1 MSAAE
6 PPVLEARGTSDS
18 ELPVVQARGIV
29 KRFGGLVAN
38 DHVDLQLY
46 PGEVLALLGENGAG
60 KTTLMN
66 VLYGLTSPDE
76 GEILLDGQVV
86 QFDSPRRAIARGIG
100 MVHQHFMLVP
110 PLTVAENLMLGAE
123 STVGPGILDLDKVR
137 RTVRELSASY
147 GLPVDPDALVRDLP
161 VGIQQRVEILK
172 ALYRRARV
180 LILDEPTAV
189 LTPQEATDLFRVMR
203 ALVDDQRTSIVFITH
218 KLHEVFQVADRI
230 VVMRQGK
237 VVGSVAPRDATGESL
252 AALMVGRPVLL
263 RVDKGP
269 PRPGE
274 VVLRVRD
281 LQVLSD
287 RGLPAVNK
295 LSLEV
300 HAGEILGIAGVQGNG
315 QTELVEALSGL
326 RTPVSGSIELLG
338 RTVTRANPRQ
348 LVDAGEAHIPEDRQK
363 HGLVL
368 SFPVADNLVLRSYER
383 PPFARGFQIVR
394 EAIVQFAQRLAQEFD
409 IRARSVR
416 VPASTLSGGN
426 QQKVI
431 IAREFTRGGRLLV
444 AAQPTRG
451 VDVGSTEF
459 IHRKLVDARDRGMAV
474 LLISAELEEV
484 LSLADRIAVM
494 FRGQIAGML
503 DSADATPE
511 LLGYLM
517 ATGQLPEAGAVE
529 STA

>member
-1 MSAAE
+1 MHYGSPPGKTA
-6 PPVLEARGTSDS
+6 PVLE
-18 ELPVVQARGIV
+18 ARGIV
-29 KRFGGLVAN
+29 KRFGVLVAN

-76 GEILLDGQVV
+76 GQILLDQQPVR
-86 QFDSPRRAIARGIG
+86 FDSPRQAIAKGIG

-110 PLTVAENLMLGAE
+110 PLSVAENLMLGAE
-123 STVGPGILDLDKVR
+123 TTVGPGILDINNVR
-137 RTVRELSASY
+137 RQVRELSTSY
-147 GLPVDPDALVRDLP
+147 GLPVDPDALIRDLP

-172 ALYRRARV
+172 ALYRQARV

-203 ALVDDQRTSIVFITH
+203 ALAVNQRTSIVFITH

-230 VVMRQGK
+230 VVLRQGK
-237 VVGSVAPRDATGESL
+237 VVGGLDSPREATGESL
-252 AALMVGRPVLL
+252 AAMMVGRPVLL

-269 PRPGE
+269 AHPG
-274 VVLRVRD
+274 VPVLRIDD
-281 LQVLSD
+281 LHVLSD
-287 RGLPAVNK
+287 RGLHAVDG
-295 LSLEV
+295 LSLDV
-300 HAGEILGIAGVQGNG
+300 RSGEILGIAGVQGNG

-326 RTPVSGSIELLG
+326 RAPSAGTITFLG
-338 RTVTRANPRQ
+338 RDVTRSSPRQ
-348 LVDAGEAHIPEDRQK
+348 LVDGGECHIPEDRQK

-368 SFPVADNLVLRSYER
+368 TYPVSDNLVLRTYER
-383 PPFARGFQIVR
+383 PPFARGMQIVR
-394 EAIVQFAQRLAQEFD
+394 DAILRFAQRLAQEFD

-416 VPASTLSGGN
+416 VAAGTLSGGN

-431 IAREFTRGGRLLV
+431 VAREFTRGGKLLV

-459 IHRKLVDARDRGMAV
+459 IHRKLVDARDSGMAV
-474 LLISAELEEV
+474 LLVSAELDEV

-494 FRGQIAGML
+494 YRGRIAGIL
-503 DSADATPE
+503 APEEATPE
-511 LLGYLM
+511 VLGYMM
-517 ATGQLPEAGAVE
+517 ATGNRPEAPAAA
-529 STA
+529 SA

>member
-1 MSAAE
+1 MSEAKQ
-6 PPVLEARGTSDS
+6 PVLE
-18 ELPVVQARGIV
+18 ARGIV

-38 DHVDLQLY
+38 DHVDLQLL
-46 PGEVLALLGENGAG
+46 PGEVVALLGENGAG

-66 VLYGLTSPDE
+66 VLYGLTLPDE
-76 GEILLDGQVV
+76 GEILLDGKAVH
-86 QFDSPRRAIARGIG
+86 FHSPREAIARRIG

-110 PLTVAENLMLGAE
+110 PLSVAENLMLGAE
-123 STVGPGILDLDKVR
+123 STFGPGILDLDAVR
-137 RTVRELSASY
+137 GRVRQLSRSY
-147 GLPVDPDALVRDLP
+147 GLPVDPNALVRDLP
-161 VGIQQRVEILK
+161 VGVQQRVEILK
-172 ALYRRARV
+172 ALYRQARV

-203 ALVDDQRTSIVFITH
+203 ALVADQQTSIVFITH

-230 VVMRQGK
+230 VIMRQGK
-237 VVGSVAPRDATGESL
+237 VVGALRPKDASGESL

-263 RVDKGP
+263 RVEKEP
-269 PRPGE
+269 AQPGE
-274 VVLRVRD
+274 VVLRVTD
-281 LQVLSD
+281 LEVLSD
-287 RGLPAVNK
+287 RGLRAVDR

-300 HAGEILGIAGVQGNG
+300 RAGEILGIAGVQGNG

-326 RTPVSGSIELLG
+326 RTPVHGTIHLLQ
-338 RTVTRANPRQ
+338 RDVTRASPRD
-348 LVDAGEAHIPEDRQK
+348 LVDAGAAHIPEDRQK

-368 SFPVADNLVLRSYER
+368 SYPVADNLVLRTYDR
-383 PPFARGFQIVR
+383 PPFARGLQVIG
-394 EAIVQFAQRLAQEFD
+394 EAILRFAQRVAQEFD

-416 VPASTLSGGN
+416 ALTSTLSGGN

-459 IHRKLVDARDRGMAV
+459 IHRKIVEARDKGMAV
-474 LLISAELEEV
+474 VLISAELEEV

-494 FRGQIAGML
+494 YRGQIAGVL
-503 DSADATPE
+503 DAAEATPE
-511 LLGYLM
+511 ILGYLM
-517 ATGQLPEAGAVE
+517 ATGSASSP
-529 STA
+529 STQEV

>member
-1 MSAAE
+1 MSGAE
-6 PPVLEARGTSDS
+6 ATPVLE
-18 ELPVVQARGIV
+18 ARGIV
-29 KRFGGLVAN
+29 KRFNGLVAN

-60 KTTLMN
+60 KSTLMN
-66 VLYGLTSPDE
+66 VLYGLTTPDA
-76 GEILLDGQVV
+76 GQVLLDGQPLHL
-86 QFDSPRRAIARGIG
+86 DSPRQAINHGIG

-123 STVGPGILDLDKVR
+123 STVGPGILDLNRVR
-137 RTVRELSASY
+137 QRVAELSTSY
-147 GLPVDPDALVRDLP
+147 GLPVDPDAYVRDLP
-161 VGIQQRVEILK
+161 VGVQQRVEILK

-189 LTPQEATDLFRVMR
+189 LTPQEASDLIRVMR
-203 ALVDDQRTSIVFITH
+203 SLVADGATSIIFITH

-237 VVGSVAPRDATGESL
+237 VVGSLSPRDATGESL

-263 RVDKGP
+263 RVEKGP
-269 PRPGE
+269 ARPGPIL
-274 VVLRVRD
+274 LRIRD
-281 LQVLSD
+281 LVVLSD
-287 RGLPAVNK
+287 RGLVAVDK
-295 LSLEV
+295 LTLDV
-300 HAGEILGIAGVQGNG
+300 HAGEIVGIAGVQGNG

-326 RTPVSGSIELLG
+326 RTPLAGSIELQS
-338 RTVTRANPRQ
+338 RDVTRADPRQ
-348 LVDAGEAHIPEDRQK
+348 LIDAGEAHIPEDRQK

-368 SFPVADNLVLRSYER
+368 SYPVADNLVLRSYEK
-383 PPFARGFQIVR
+383 PPFARGWQIVR
-394 EAIVQFAQRLAQEFD
+394 NAIVTFAQRITREFD

-459 IHRKLVDARDRGMAV
+459 IHRKLVEARDSGMAV
-474 LLISAELEEV
+474 LLVSAELEEV
-484 LSLADRIAVM
+484 MSLADRIAVM
-494 FRGQIAGML
+494 YRGRIAGVL
-503 DSADATPE
+503 DASSATPE

-517 ATGQLPEAGAVE
+517 ATGDLVPPAAPVA
-529 STA
+529 SADA

>member
-1 MSAAE
+1 MSGSSG
-6 PPVLEARGTSDS
+6 PVLE
-18 ELPVVQARGIV
+18 ARGIV
-29 KRFGGLVAN
+29 KRFGALVAN
-38 DHVDLQLY
+38 DHVDLALY

-66 VLYGLTSPDE
+66 VLYGLTSSDE
-76 GEILLDGQVV
+76 GQILLDGAPVH
-86 QFDSPRRAIARGIG
+86 FHSPREAIARGIG

-123 STVGPGILDLDKVR
+123 STVGPGGMLDIRGVR
-137 RTVRELSASY
+137 KRVQDLSQSY

-189 LTPQEATDLFRVMR
+189 LTPQEAMDLFRVMR
-203 ALVDDQRTSIVFITH
+203 ALATEQHTSIVFITH
-218 KLHEVFQVADRI
+218 KLHEVFEVADRI
-230 VVMRQGK
+230 VVLRQGA
-237 VVGSVAPRDATGESL
+237 VVGALSPREATGESL

-269 PRPGE
+269 AHPGA
-274 VVLRVRD
+274 VVLRVQHLR
-281 LQVLSD
+281 VLSD
-287 RGLPAVNK
+287 RGLPAVDD

-300 HAGEILGIAGVQGNG
+300 RAGEILGIAGVQGNG
-315 QTELVEALSGL
+315 QTELVEALGGL
-326 RTPVSGSIELLG
+326 RAPVAGSIALLDHD
-338 RTVTRANPRQ
+338 VTHSTPRQ

-368 SFPVADNLVLRSYER
+368 SYPVADNLVLRTYER
-383 PPFARGFQIVR
+383 APFAHGLQVVQD
-394 EAIVQFAQRLAQEFD
+394 AIIRFAQRLVQEFD
-409 IRARSVR
+409 IRTRSVR
-416 VPASTLSGGN
+416 VSAGTLSGGN

-431 IAREFTRGGRLLV
+431 VAREFTRGGRLLV

-459 IHRKLVDARDRGMAV
+459 IHRKLIAARDGGMAV

-494 FRGQIAGML
+494 YRGRVAGVL
-503 DSADATPE
+503 DASEATPE
-511 LLGYLM
+511 LLGYMM
-517 ATGQLPEAGAVE
+517 ATGKRPEAEAE
-529 STA
+529 TASSTA